1 MIVKTGNLMLA
12 LSVAAFVV
20 ATAWWIVFF
29 HEVLGDKF
37 QMARE
42 CFYWNADLCA
52 LKSPAGLFVDVPVY
66 DPALLW
72 LSGVMFA
79 SGLSVRLYGLARA

>member
-1 MIVKTGNLMLA
+1 MIVKTGNLMIA
-12 LSVAAFVV
+12 LSVAAFAV

>member
-1 MIVKTGNLMLA
+1 MIVKTGNLMIA

-52 LKSPAGLFVDVPVY
+52 LKTPAGLLVDVPVY
-66 DPALLW
+66 DPGLLW
-72 LSGVMFA
+72 LSALLFA
-79 SGLSVRLYGLARA
+79 GGLFVRLFGLARG